1 MRALLQG
8 VRWRFAAK
16 ILNIA
21 PSPPISQVRAAAAA
35 IKGAHAKS
43 VESECARRIAEIQ
56 LRKSRIASELLKQ
69 RTLLA
74 DEKASLMRHLSAVST
89 AQAALVLELKTQKA
103 TLDKEVLAAAPLGDE
118 AVSATLRAVMQGFDA
133 AADTEVAIADARVRS
148 LLELTLGLLRKVDG
162 AAAEEDYDGEAGDVG
177 LAAGENSAE
186 EGAPEDGSA
195 CLDGDNDGAQDSAAP
210 AKASTHRRSRR
221 SVAASRWDGGAADM
235 SDDGDDA
242 KRGCAE
248 SLELVYEL

>member
-1 MRALLQG
+1 M
-8 VRWRFAAK
+8 
-16 ILNIA
+16 
-21 PSPPISQVRAAAAA
+21 RAAAAT
-35 IKGAHAKS
+35 IKGAHAKG

-74 DEKASLMRHLSAVST
+74 DEKASLMRHLSAVSA
-89 AQAALVLELKTQKA
+89 AQAALTLELKTQKA
-103 TLDKEVLAAAPLGDE
+103 TLDKEVLAAVPLGDE

-133 AADTEVAIADARVRS
+133 AADSEVAVADARVRS

-162 AAAEEDYDGEAGDVG
+162 AAAEEDYDGDVG
-177 LAAGENSAE
+177 EVGIAAGEDGAE
-186 EGAPEDGSA
+186 EGAPGDGSG
-195 CLDGDNDGAQDSAAP
+195 CLDGDDDVADESAAP
-210 AKASTHRRSRR
+210 AKASTHRRGRR
-221 SVAASRWDGGAADM
+221 SAAASRWDGAAADM